1 MYSVPRKVK
10 VLVAQSCPALCDLMD
25 RSLQAPLS
33 LGFSRQAYGNGL
45 PFPSPGDLPDAGIK
59 SRSPA
64 LRADSLPSEPPGK
77 LTTYHQITT
86 LVVQT
91 VKKLPAMWETCIPSL
106 GQEDLLEKG
115 MATHSSILAWEIPWT
130 EARDRL

>member
-1 MYSVPRKVK
+1 MSDSLRPHG
-10 VLVAQSCPALCDLMD
+10 LTVA
-25 RSLQAPLS
+25 RQAPLS
-33 LGFSRQAYGNGL
+33 MEFSRQEYWSRL
-45 PFPSPGDLPDAGIK
+45 PFPSAGDLPNPEVEPG
-59 SRSPA
+59 SPA